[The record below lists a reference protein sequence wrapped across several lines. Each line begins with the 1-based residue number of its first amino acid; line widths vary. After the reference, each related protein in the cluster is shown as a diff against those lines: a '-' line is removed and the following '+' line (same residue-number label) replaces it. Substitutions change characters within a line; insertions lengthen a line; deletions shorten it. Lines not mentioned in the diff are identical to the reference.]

1 MSASG
6 PAEPRAR
13 VERDL
18 GFTAALFVLALGVR
32 LFVAIAWSKEPVW
45 DGHYYHF
52 GAERIAAGLGYSED
66 VLVRGAPVWKP
77 WAHYPVGYSALLGLV
92 YFVFGSGAL
101 VGPVF
106 NALIGA
112 TVVAL
117 VHRVA
122 RACLSPLRAR
132 VAGAVAA
139 LHPGLIVYAAL
150 IMTELC
156 AAAFLL
162 GGLLV
167 ALRYRG
173 HLKGALI
180 AGALLGIGALVRPV
194 SLLALPLLFLVW
206 SGGFKVALGR
216 TALAVVA
223 ALVVISPWTL
233 RNCQRMD
240 GCALISTNG
249 GWNLA
254 IGAITETGRFQTLRG
269 SDGCPVVTGQVQ
281 QDRCWAKVGL
291 ERIRHDPAAWL
302 ARAPLKL
309 EQTYNHESF
318 AIEYLREADPRT
330 WNEARRTAG
339 RELLTL
345 FHRLLLVVAALGT
358 VSLITRL
365 EPRPADAVTQLVLFI
380 AIALFAAFAA
390 AKDTHPFYVLPAL
403 APLFAL
409 LPLPGAPRR
418 TRVEYVLLGLVVA
431 TSFTH
436 ILFFGEDRYHLVI
449 TPVLCI
455 LAASA
460 LRTPRESAS
469 IADAELAAMPVR
481 APKPF

>member
-1 MSASG
+1 LSAAAHG
-6 PAEPRAR
+6 PSRAEPRAR
-13 VERDL
+13 LDRDL
-18 GFTAALFVLALGVR
+18 AFTAALFVLALGVR

-66 VLVRGAPVWKP
+66 VLVRGVPVWKP
-77 WAHYPVGYSALLGLV
+77 WTHYPVGYSALLGLV
-92 YFVFGSGAL
+92 YFVFGSGPL
-101 VGPVF
+101 VAPVF

-112 TVVAL
+112 LVVAL

-122 RACLSPLRAR
+122 RACLCDTRAR

-150 IMTELC
+150 VMTELT

-162 GGLLV
+162 GALLV
-167 ALRYRG
+167 ALRYRA
-173 HLKGALI
+173 HFKGALL
-180 AGALLGIGALVRPV
+180 AGALLGLGALVRPV
-194 SLLALPLLFLVW
+194 SLLALPLLFLLAP
-206 SGGFKVALGR
+206 GGFKVALGR
-216 TALAVVA
+216 TALATLA
-223 ALVVISPWTL
+223 ALVVIAPWTL

-269 SDGCPVVTGQVQ
+269 SDGCPNVTGQVQ
-281 QDRCWAKVGL
+281 QDRCWADVGV
-291 ERIRHDPAAWL
+291 ERIRRAPAAWL
-302 ARAPLKL
+302 ARAPQKL

-345 FHRLLLVVAALGT
+345 FHRLLLVVSALGT

-365 EPRPADAVTQLVLFI
+365 EPRPANAVTQLALFLG
-380 AIALFAAFAA
+380 IALFSAFAA
-390 AKDTHPFYVLPAL
+390 AKDTHPFYLLPAT

-418 TRVEYVLLGLVVA
+418 ARVEYVLLGLVLA

-436 ILFFGEDRYHLVI
+436 VLFFGEDRYHLVI

-460 LRTPRESAS
+460 LRTPSESAT
-469 IADAELAAMPVR
+469 AAEARV
-481 APKPF
+481 